1 MVGKLAR
8 SLAIAVLV
16 ILLVVSLG
24 AANVTLGVER
34 TVLNGDYVS
43 DSLAEEEAYSVI
55 VDEAQ
60 RQLEA
65 EAGQTPEEG
74 PPIDDLFPKVLT
86 ESYVQNQT
94 EANIERAYAYL
105 HGDRE
110 DIYLAINTTP
120 LKDDL
125 AAEIVNQT
133 LAEQGVADF
142 DQTLAELAENESQFQ
157 RVREEFKAEQ
167 LQRIQAETDQELSDA
182 ELEAAYEDRRADIRR
197 ILVDELETRVA
208 ESEHPE
214 ALQPVIIDLGTLRID
229 ALVDPDMTYAE
240 FTTELEEHKTTLEE
254 TLEEIVRDQLDE
266 ELPDT
271 MELTEQLG
279 PEERSQ
285 LEELRGIVGIL
296 DLLVVILPL
305 LAIGIALLIGLVTLT
320 RSSGLFVVGGTVT
333 VTGLLSALGFMG
345 AGSRIESEIGTIT
358 TQGGMP
364 AALSD
369 LIVALLSRT
378 VSVFVTQSW
387 LVVLLG
393 IILIAVGFGIRRE
406 FLPIADQPGSDS
418 VPGESVGED
427 PSEDGDTASGDD
439 PSVDVTGESEDLEQT
454 APVEEADEVDGTDDN
469 LESS

>member
-24 AANVTLGVER
+24 TANITIGVER

-43 DSLAEEEAYSVI
+43 DSLSEEEAYSVI

-60 RQLEA
+60 RQLETG
-65 EAGQTPEEG
+65 ETPQEG
-74 PPIDDLFPKVLT
+74 PTIDELFPKVLT

-94 EANIERAYAYL
+94 EANIERAFAYL
-105 HGDRE
+105 HGDRK

-125 AAEIVNQT
+125 AAELANQT
-133 LAEQGVADF
+133 LAEQGIADF
-142 DQTLAELAENESQFQ
+142 DQTLAELAESESQFQ
-157 RVREEFKAEQ
+157 TVREEFKAEQ
-167 LQRIQAETDQELSDA
+167 LQRIQAETEPELSDA
-182 ELEAAYEDRRADIRR
+182 ELEAAYEDRREDIRTV
-197 ILVDELETRVA
+197 LVDELETRVA
-208 ESEHPE
+208 ESDHPE
-214 ALQPVIIDLGTLRID
+214 ALRPVIIDLGTLRID
-229 ALVDPDMTYAE
+229 ALMDPDMTYTE
-240 FTTELEEHKTTLEE
+240 FTTELDEHKTTLEE
-254 TLEEIVRDQLDE
+254 TLEELVRDQIDE

-271 MELTEQLG
+271 MELSEQLG
-279 PEERSQ
+279 PEERAQ

-305 LAIGIALLIGLVTLT
+305 LTIGIALLIGWVTLT

-345 AGSRIESEIGTIT
+345 AGPWIESEIGTIT
-358 TQGGMP
+358 TQGDMP
-364 AALSD
+364 AALSE
-369 LIVALLSRT
+369 LLVALISRT

-393 IILIAVGFGIRRE
+393 IILIVIGFAIRRAL
-406 FLPIADQPGSDS
+406 LPIADQSGPDS
-418 VPGESVGED
+418 TPGESVGENASD
-427 PSEDGDTASGDD
+427 EGGTASGDD
-439 PSVDVTGESEDLEQT
+439 PSVDMAGESEDLEQA
-454 APVEEADEVDGTDDN
+454 APVEEADEVDGTDEHLD
-469 LESS
+469 SS